1 MKSMHYSAQVKER
14 HSDFLVVT
22 GRKKSLKH
30 KLIYVTS
37 GLILCRL
44 GKFEY
49 AIEPAQMFWL
59 PFDCLSAWTIFPDT
73 KYYEVDISARVTT
86 QLPHESGYVTADDW
100 ILLILQKFSKTKPT
114 TPVYQHLSYVFLD
127 SVKDITPSLT
137 LTKLSRQISSWQWNA
152 PLSQHYLNDVL
163 LAREIKK
170 MQQSGQQ
177 EKAIISKL
185 FPDSEVTYHKIVS
198 HYLSP
203 AK

>member
-1 MKSMHYSAQVKER
+1 MHYSTQVKEC

-30 KLIYVTS
+30 KFVYVTS

-49 AIEPAQMFWL
+49 AIEPTQAFWL

-86 QLPHESGYVTADDW
+86 KLPNESGYVTADDW
-100 ILLILQKFSKTKPT
+100 IQLILQKISKTKPT
-114 TPVYQHLSYVFLD
+114 EAVYQHLSYVFLD
-127 SVKDITPSLT
+127 SVKDITPALAVT
-137 LTKLSRQISSWQWNA
+137 ELSRQISSWQWNA
-152 PLSQHYLNDVL
+152 PLSQNDLNDVL

-177 EKAIISKL
+177 EKAIISRL
-185 FPDSEVTYHKIVS
+185 FPDSDIAYHKIIS

-203 AK
+203 SEEK